1 LQLFVLSG
9 AFRQLQLK
17 AETQQALDP
26 FVSPHRT
33 MAIQY
38 YRAFEK
44 KVENGVQIKTMAT
57 DPAAADVL
65 DKPTDGAPSHR
76 HGPWP
81 NPARHV
87 IAGNGKISGW
97 RYTSIYIR
105 CLHRLMQDNSD

>member
-1 LQLFVLSG
+1 
-9 AFRQLQLK
+9 
-17 AETQQALDP
+17 
-26 FVSPHRT
+26 